1 MVSSLLQISMAHPD
15 WGATASLKWIHC
27 PQAPCLG
34 FVAPSPQA
42 ERATSTRYAA
52 AAAAAGAG
60 TQAPEV
66 LGGCLQNHKFCCIL
80 CRQLHT
86 ATVEEFRALHK
97 RASKCC
103 CCMHRD
109 AAAGG
114 DAARTSAFYAGSD
127 EHLHGPLRRYLPGC
141 SRQAG
146 GPRSQWR
153 FVRPADPDVACL
165 NFSKCWGHML
175 TPLVVAR
182 VLRGLRLAPLLR
194 RRPCRHRRGSTPC
207 SSLLLLL
214 LLTPAVRLHG
224 CASSIGHLPR
234 GLLSSRLVRAP
245 GVNLFH
251 WRWRWRRRLSL
262 LLPANI
268 QMPLC
273 LQKAVYI

>member
-1 MVSSLLQISMAHPD
+1 MAYLD
-15 WGATASLKWIHC
+15 WGATASLKWIHR
-27 PQAPCLG
+27 PLARCLG

-86 ATVEEFRALHK
+86 ATVEDLRGLHK
-97 RASKCC
+97 RANKCC
-103 CCMHRD
+103 CCMRRD

-114 DAARTSAFYAGSD
+114 DAARTSAIYAGSD

-146 GPRSQWR
+146 GPRSHCR
-153 FVRPADPDVACL
+153 FVRHADPDVACL
-165 NFSKCWGHML
+165 KFSKCWGHML

-194 RRPCRHRRGSTPC
+194 RRPCRHRRGPAPW

-224 CASSIGHLPR
+224 CASAVGRLPR
-234 GLLSSRLVRAP
+234 GLLSNRLVRAP
-245 GVNLFH
+245 QVNLFH
-251 WRWRWRRRLSL
+251 GRWR
-262 LLPANI
+262 
-268 QMPLC
+268 
-273 LQKAVYI
+273 